1 MFKNL
6 KLIQKVIFLA
16 CVIIIINLV
25 LQGNFI
31 LKMRNTDILTA
42 KQSALSEANLQAKKY
57 ETEFKRIEELIS
69 GYSND
74 FSILI
79 ERGELS
85 RESAIS
91 ILEKSLEENPSI
103 VGHGLGFEENSFD
116 GKDIIYA
123 GKSSL
128 GADDNGRFL
137 PYMTLDN
144 QELIV
149 EPLSGYDIPGDG
161 DWYII
166 PKETGESIITDPYI
180 YPVNGV
186 DVLMFTISYPIKN
199 KNQFIGVVTA
209 DIALSQID
217 DMLASDIGNSSINM
231 NTTMITESGV
241 VIGSTIDKLKEDSE
255 IASSNV
261 FESIIKT
268 DKEFVEFNDVKWVE
282 GKQLIVASPI
292 KFENNDNR
300 WFIINFIPEKKIL
313 ENYKE
318 NLTTDITFILLA
330 LLIIGIL
337 VYLIQKSINKPMEK
351 LLSII
356 KVVDD
361 GDLTQTTN
369 LNTKDE
375 LGELSKNFDSM
386 IENMKKLIDNVK
398 KSSNIVEES
407 SQKMALIT
415 NQSVVSISNVN
426 NVVSQIA
433 DAHSKQSEDIEEI
446 VQKTNLLSELISDT
460 TLLIDEVS
468 NISLKT
474 QNVSNRGMDILKT
487 LNEKTKDTM
496 GKSEEISIAVDE
508 VNHAVD
514 SINGITT
521 IINNIANQTN
531 LLALNA
537 SIEAARAGKAGSGF
551 AVVADE
557 IRKLAEQT
565 SSATADIIS
574 VISSV
579 VEKSNKAVSSVE
591 EVKKAQSLQFETI
604 EESTGIF
611 KEIHESFN
619 VLKNKIIAVDEKSL
633 IIERSKTEILDAV
646 TNISA
651 VSEETTASTEETT
664 SMMNEQKE
672 SIEELNE
679 YSDALKSITKELQNY
694 INAFKV

>member
-1 MFKNL
+1 
-6 KLIQKVIFLA
+6 
-16 CVIIIINLV
+16 
-25 LQGNFI
+25 
-31 LKMRNTDILTA
+31 MRNTDILTA
-42 KQSALSEANLQAKKY
+42 KQSALSETNLQAKKY

-85 RESAIS
+85 RESAIR

-103 VGHGLGFEENSFD
+103 VGHGLGFEENLFD

-123 GKSSL
+123 GKSNL
-128 GADDNGRFL
+128 GADQNGRFL

-166 PKETGESIITDPYI
+166 PKETGKSIITDPYI

-217 DMLASDIGNSSINM
+217 DMLVSDIGDSSINM
-231 NTTMITESGV
+231 NTAMITESGI

-255 IASSNV
+255 ISSSNI
-261 FESIIKT
+261 FESIKKT
-268 DKEFVEFNDVKWVE
+268 DKEFLEFNDVKWVE

-318 NLTTDITFILLA
+318 NLTTNITFILLA
-330 LLIIGIL
+330 LLIIGII

-375 LGELSKNFDSM
+375 LGELSKNFDLM
-386 IENMKKLIDNVK
+386 IDNMKKLIYNVK

-407 SQKMALIT
+407 SHKMALIT

-426 NVVSQIA
+426 SVVSQIA

-460 TLLIDEVS
+460 TLLIDEVL

-487 LNEKTKDTM
+487 LNEKTKATM

-537 SIEAARAGKAGSGF
+537 SIEAARAGEAGRGF

-579 VEKSNKAVSSVE
+579 VEKSNKAVNSVE
-591 EVKKAQSLQFETI
+591 EVKKTQSLQFETI

-619 VLKNKIIAVDEKSL
+619 VLKDKIIAVDEKSL

-651 VSEETTASTEETT
+651 VSEETTASTQETT

-672 SIEELNE
+672 LIEELNE
-679 YSDALKSITKELQNY
+679 YSDALKSTTNELQNY